1 MSPGGG
7 EEGCWGSSRCAPTPL
22 AFSVCPSV
30 CAASA
35 DLCPLSAQAR
45 SSLCLTE
52 PQLKPPT
59 PAEGRAAAS
68 SASSCCTKR
77 WLKGEGSVRL
87 LLCLLHAGTG
97 LCRSCSPGQAL
108 PRARTEGVMWGNGS
122 GLRTGRGE
130 RRTLYLHTKYKA
142 QLVQYVSQSLT
153 HTHSNGAERPVVTPR
168 APAAPSP
175 LHAQQGPAQAAT
187 WRPPAP
193 HSWARTGGAAKS
205 CEQPA
210 ALGGGLSS
218 QPPAFSNQP
227 LVRTEHRADP
237 GLLGFPGQLLSKPHL
252 SLHCVQD
259 CATRDAPAK
268 PTAAFA
274 HPQHGATAPGSYLL
288 LEPLRAWK
296 GISRTPGPT
305 VLQSCLR
312 GMWAMARREMWPP
325 WL

>member
-1 MSPGGG
+1 MGQSVPWSHRELLQPPLPCTLSRARPRRPPGG
-7 EEGCWGSSRCAPTPL
+7 
-22 AFSVCPSV
+22 
-30 CAASA
+30 
-35 DLCPLSAQAR
+35 
-45 SSLCLTE
+45 
-52 PQLKPPT
+52 PQLPT
-59 PAEGRAAAS
+59 
-68 SASSCCTKR
+68 
-77 WLKGEGSVRL
+77 
-87 LLCLLHAGTG
+87 
-97 LCRSCSPGQAL
+97 
-108 PRARTEGVMWGNGS
+108 
-122 GLRTGRGE
+122 
-130 RRTLYLHTKYKA
+130 
-142 QLVQYVSQSLT
+142 
-153 HTHSNGAERPVVTPR
+153 
-168 APAAPSP
+168 
-175 LHAQQGPAQAAT
+175 
-187 WRPPAP
+187 RPPAP

-210 ALGGGLSS
+210 ALGGGHSP

-227 LVRTEHRADP
+227 LIRTEHRADP

>member
-1 MSPGGG
+1 MGQSVPWSHRELLQPPLPCTLSRARPRQPPG
-7 EEGCWGSSRCAPTPL
+7 
-22 AFSVCPSV
+22 
-30 CAASA
+30 
-35 DLCPLSAQAR
+35 
-45 SSLCLTE
+45 
-52 PQLKPPT
+52 PQLPT
-59 PAEGRAAAS
+59 
-68 SASSCCTKR
+68 
-77 WLKGEGSVRL
+77 
-87 LLCLLHAGTG
+87 
-97 LCRSCSPGQAL
+97 
-108 PRARTEGVMWGNGS
+108 
-122 GLRTGRGE
+122 
-130 RRTLYLHTKYKA
+130 
-142 QLVQYVSQSLT
+142 
-153 HTHSNGAERPVVTPR
+153 
-168 APAAPSP
+168 
-175 LHAQQGPAQAAT
+175 
-187 WRPPAP
+187 RPPAP

-227 LVRTEHRADP
+227 LVRTGHRADP

>member
-1 MSPGGG
+1 M
-7 EEGCWGSSRCAPTPL
+7 
-22 AFSVCPSV
+22 
-30 CAASA
+30 
-35 DLCPLSAQAR
+35 Q
-45 SSLCLTE
+45 
-52 PQLKPPT
+52 
-59 PAEGRAAAS
+59 AAS
-68 SASSCCTKR
+68 SAVGEWQWAAYRAGGASDPLFAYKIQSTVSSIR
-77 WLKGEGSVRL
+77 VPVS
-87 LLCLLHAGTG
+87 H
-97 LCRSCSPGQAL
+97 S
-108 PRARTEGVMWGNGS
+108 
-122 GLRTGRGE
+122 
-130 RRTLYLHTKYKA
+130 HT
-142 QLVQYVSQSLT
+142 Q
-153 HTHSNGAERPVVTPR
+153 NGAERPVVSSR

-175 LHAQQGPAQAAT
+175 LHAQQGLAQAAT
-187 WRPPAP
+187 RPPAP

-210 ALGGGLSS
+210 ALGGGHSP

-227 LVRTEHRADP
+227 LIRTEHRADP

-312 GMWAMARREMWPP
+312 GMWAMGKREMRPP